1 MLAEEQPAQTVLTKQ
16 AESRSFA
23 GARLAA
29 AAGSARAAQDDNS
42 LLVLFGTARPQSL
55 HESKHPYRG
64 FGAVAGMLCSGSAA
78 LPIIVPQLIACK
90 CSARCA
96 IWSR

>member
-1 MLAEEQPAQTVLTKQ
+1 MLAEEQPAKTVVTKQ

-42 LLVLFGTARPQSL
+42 LFVFVRHGSTQSFQNSAFHKTILWVTATLEP
-55 HESKHPYRG
+55 P
-64 FGAVAGMLCSGSAA
+64 
-78 LPIIVPQLIACK
+78 
-90 CSARCA
+90 
-96 IWSR
+96 

>member
-1 MLAEEQPAQTVLTKQ
+1 MLAEEQPAKAVVRKP

-42 LLVLFGTARPQSL
+42 LFVFVRHGSIQSFQNAFAKDFFSSL
-55 HESKHPYRG
+55 
-64 FGAVAGMLCSGSAA
+64 
-78 LPIIVPQLIACK
+78 
-90 CSARCA
+90 
-96 IWSR
+96 